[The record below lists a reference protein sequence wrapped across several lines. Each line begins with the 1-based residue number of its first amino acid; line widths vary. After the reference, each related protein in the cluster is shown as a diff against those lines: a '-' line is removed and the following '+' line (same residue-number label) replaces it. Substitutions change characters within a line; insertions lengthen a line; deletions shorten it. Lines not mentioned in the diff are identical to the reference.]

1 MGHSA
6 ASSRRPAASRRS
18 ELEQRSGLSG
28 DQKSLLFALLGGVI
42 VAAVWFAVFMSI
54 LTAIIFGLPI
64 GAVSALIVY
73 RTVLRMSPRSP
84 RSIGSQSSSNGV
96 EPAKKKAED
105 AKATTPSKLK

>member
-1 MGHSA
+1 M
-6 ASSRRPAASRRS
+6 
-18 ELEQRSGLSG
+18 EQRSGLSG

-73 RTVLRMSPRSP
+73 RTVLRMSRKSP
-84 RSIGSQSSSNGV
+84 PSIGSQALSNG
-96 EPAKKKAED
+96 AQQAQKKQD
-105 AKATTPSKLK
+105 AKATTPLKLK